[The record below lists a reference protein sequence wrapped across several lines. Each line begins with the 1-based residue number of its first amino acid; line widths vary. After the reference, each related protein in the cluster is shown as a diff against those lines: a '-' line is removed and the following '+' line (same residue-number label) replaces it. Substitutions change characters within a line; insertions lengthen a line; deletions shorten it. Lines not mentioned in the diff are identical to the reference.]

1 MKCQRKLFSLPKDA
15 TYLNGAYMSPLLK
28 SAEKIGI
35 KALKL
40 KSNPAQ
46 IKAEHFFDPVN
57 KTRKAIAKLINTPKW
72 KRIAI
77 VPSVSYGMANAAY
90 NIDYKKGDEIIVVG
104 DQFPSNYY
112 VWRTV
117 GAHTG
122 CTMKIIKAPDTNI
135 SRGKKWNAEILNS
148 ISDKTKVIAISMV
161 HWADGTIFDLYQIK
175 KAASKH
181 NALLII
187 DGTQSVGAMP
197 FDLKVIK
204 PDALIC
210 SSYKWLLGP
219 YSIGFAYYGKHFA
232 KGAPMEE
239 SWMIRKDSDQFADL
253 VNYQDK
259 YRPGA
264 MRFDVGQNANF
275 NLLPMM
281 HLGVSQ
287 LLTWGPKEIQAYTRK
302 ISSNFIDDLKEAG
315 YWIEDEA
322 YRASHLFGVRPP
334 FGTDLSKLKKRLAK
348 KNISVSFRADSIR
361 ISPSVYNDK
370 KDMKRLQKVLLKK

>member
-1 MKCQRKLFSLPKDA
+1 MKCQHKLFNLPEDA

-46 IKAEHFFDPVN
+46 LKAEDFFEPVDN
-57 KTRKAIAKLINTPKW
+57 TRKAIAELINTKKW
-72 KRIAI
+72 QRIAI
-77 VPSVSYGMANAAY
+77 IPSVSYGMANAAY

-122 CTMKIIKAPDTNI
+122 CKLKIIKAPDTNI
-135 SRGKKWNAEILNS
+135 SRGEKWNKQILNN
-148 ISDKTKVIAISMV
+148 ITDRTKVIAMPMV
-161 HWADGTIFDLYQIK
+161 HWSDGTIFDLMKIR
-175 KAASKH
+175 KAATKH

-187 DGTQSVGAMP
+187 DGTQSVGALP
-197 FDLKVIK
+197 FDVKMIK

-210 SSYKWLLGP
+210 SAYKWLMGP

-239 SWMIRKDSDQFADL
+239 SWMIRKNSNVFSDL
-253 VNYQDK
+253 VNYQQS
-259 YRPGA
+259 YRPGSIRYD
-264 MRFDVGQNANF
+264 MGQSANF
-275 NLLPMM
+275 NLIPMM
-281 HLGVSQ
+281 HMGISQ
-287 LLTWGPKEIQAYTRK
+287 LLNWGPSNVQDYTRK
-302 ISSNFIDDLKEAG
+302 ITNGVIDELEDAG
-315 YWIEDEA
+315 YWVEDEA
-322 YRASHLFGVRPP
+322 YRASHLFGLRPP
-334 FGTDLSKLKKRLAK
+334 FGTDMRKVKKKLAK
-348 KNISVSFRADSIR
+348 KNISVSFRGESIR
-361 ISPSVYNDK
+361 VSPGVYNR
-370 KDMKRLQKVLLKK
+370 KRDLRKLKKALL